1 VFGGVFDDEFAFVSR
16 RFFDRVAKGAF
27 RLVTSAIVEQEL
39 GDAPTHVWEFAQP
52 IMDEAEEAFLSDE
65 ALRLHEAYLEAG
77 IVGPRR
83 GNDALHVALASVAGC
98 VVIVSWNFRH
108 IVHMEKIPLY
118 NGVNALHG
126 YRGVAIHSPLEVIDY
141 GEEEV

>member
-1 VFGGVFDDEFAFVSR
+1 
-16 RFFDRVAKGAF
+16 
-27 RLVTSAIVEQEL
+27 LVTSAIVEQEL